1 MRMERVELLKKVAI
15 AAVMLKTSQGDVIR
29 TSNYRHKGN
38 PWANDHRRMLLGKRN
53 LAESRTKR
61 STSR

>member
-1 MRMERVELLKKVAI
+1 MREERVELLKKVAI

-29 TSNYRHKGN
+29 TSNYRDKGN
-38 PWANDHRRMLLGKRN
+38 PWVHDHRRMQLGKRN